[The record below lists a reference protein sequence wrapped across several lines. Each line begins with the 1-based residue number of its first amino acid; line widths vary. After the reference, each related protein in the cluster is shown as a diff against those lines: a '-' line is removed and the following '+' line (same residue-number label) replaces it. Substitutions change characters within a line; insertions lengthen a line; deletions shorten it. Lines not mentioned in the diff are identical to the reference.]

1 MEKGVN
7 NTNLKENRIQSCDD
21 IYYKY
26 GNLMYKV
33 AYSMTKDAQYAE
45 DSVQDAFLYL
55 TENFERINDV
65 DSPKMRNYVCI
76 VVKCIAIKRYRAEM
90 KIVDVENINVE
101 KFEPAAEECYIRN
114 FDIGLVRSAIAQ
126 LDDMYK
132 IPLVLKIIFGYK
144 SKEIANIMNISDT
157 NVRKRIYDAKKK
169 IRKTLETNMLID
181 E

>member
-1 MEKGVN
+1 
-7 NTNLKENRIQSCDD
+7 
-21 IYYKY
+21 
-26 GNLMYKV
+26 
-33 AYSMTKDAQYAE
+33 
-45 DSVQDAFLYL
+45 
-55 TENFERINDV
+55 
-65 DSPKMRNYVCI
+65 
-76 VVKCIAIKRYRAEM
+76 M